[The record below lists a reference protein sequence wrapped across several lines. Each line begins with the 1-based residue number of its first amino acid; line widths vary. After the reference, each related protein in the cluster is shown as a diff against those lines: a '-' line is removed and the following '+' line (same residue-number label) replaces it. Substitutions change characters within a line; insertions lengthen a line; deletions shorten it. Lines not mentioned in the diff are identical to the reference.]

1 MYNCGMK
8 KDQGYLRVL
17 VGLVVLYL
25 MYIVGKT
32 LYQSYQVRK
41 ELDNLKVS
49 ITELQQNNKQL
60 SEQIIYYQS
69 ASYREKIARERLGLM
84 RAGEE
89 VIVILPEEKPKTVD
103 KDAEEGLPNYQKW
116 WNFFFKSWLCAQKQ
130 VQFTLFNVAG

>member
-116 WNFFFKSWLCAQKQ
+116 WNFFFKS
-130 VQFTLFNVAG
+130 